1 MASKRVLAQP
11 YSFMCGHISKLVFVI
26 GNWIQISSLRRNL
39 TCNMTSHNDTDDY
52 DALLARLTALKGSST
67 PPTFLSKEGSLPKA
81 QKDVVDIES
90 RFRRLAS
97 GQKLERITQS
107 APPQKLDIPS
117 ETVHNEEDD
126 QTLEQLLA
134 ELNVSNELPEP
145 EEDRDINSLLN
156 EANAALP
163 KNEPRTGKER
173 PIDQDGDEKSGTE
186 KDRDALDGWEPGD
199 DEAADEY
206 ISQVLA
212 ELELENQQSL
222 SEHNTLEPDLAE
234 SVAKS
239 PDSVEAEDKT
249 PTGPDETGT
258 EGDADFHDALDLPSA
273 PSDQLPSLPHP
284 LSHSAGTDEHS
295 LAARLAKL
303 SLPSVR
309 KPAKK
314 APAPPKYTDEEIES
328 WCVICNEDA
337 TVRCLGCDGDLYC
350 QACWD
355 EGHRGKD
362 AGFEE
367 RTHRAVLYNRKDK
380 GKKMAA

>member
-1 MASKRVLAQP
+1 
-11 YSFMCGHISKLVFVI
+11 
-26 GNWIQISSLRRNL
+26 
-39 TCNMTSHNDTDDY
+39 MTSPNDHDDY
-52 DALLARLTALKGSST
+52 DALLARLTALKGSRT
-67 PPTFLSKEGSLPKA
+67 PPTFLSKEGSLPIP
-81 QKDVVDIES
+81 QRNDVDIES

-97 GQKLERITQS
+97 GQKLEPITQS
-107 APPQKLDIPS
+107 APLQKINLPS

-134 ELNVSNELPEP
+134 ELNVSDDLVPP
-145 EEDRDINSLLN
+145 EEDRDINTLLK
-156 EANAALP
+156 EARTALP
-163 KNEPRTGKER
+163 RDEPRVVKEL
-173 PIDQDGDEKSGTE
+173 PGEEEDKDEKSSAE
-186 KDRDALDGWEPGD
+186 KHRDTLDGWEPGD

-206 ISQVLA
+206 IAQVLA
-212 ELELENQQSL
+212 ELELEGQHSL
-222 SEHNTLEPDLAE
+222 SEHDTQEPERTEDATRP
-234 SVAKS
+234 
-239 PDSVEAEDKT
+239 PDSAEAEDEAHGE
-249 PTGPDETGT
+249 PHVADVDED
-258 EGDADFHDALDLPSA
+258 GDHYESLDLPSA
-273 PSDQLPSLPHP
+273 PSDQLPSLPP
-284 LSHSAGTDEHS
+284 SSSASTGTDEHS

-314 APAPPKYTDEEIES
+314 APAPPKYTDEDIDS

-367 RTHRAVLYNRKDK
+367 RTHKAILYNRKDK